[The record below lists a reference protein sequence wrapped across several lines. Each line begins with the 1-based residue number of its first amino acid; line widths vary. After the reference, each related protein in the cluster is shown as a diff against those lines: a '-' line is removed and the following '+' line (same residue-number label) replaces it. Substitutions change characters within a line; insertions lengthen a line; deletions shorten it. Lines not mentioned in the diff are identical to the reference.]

1 MAEPKNPY
9 NNIDKELTLVGNP
22 IFDDEPVDF
31 VMEEQEGDPNLMEI
45 TELEDGSV
53 ELGSPEQ
60 EVQDT
65 GFMANLAEQLEDDEL
80 AGVSAYVLEKV
91 D

>member
-1 MAEPKNPY
+1 MLSQEKSMAEPKNPY

-45 TELEDGSV
+45 TELEDWYV

-60 EVQDT
+60 EVQET
-65 GFMANLAEQLEDDEL
+65 GFMSNLA
-80 AGVSAYVLEKV
+80 
-91 D
+91 